1 MCYILSK
8 GGSDLKD
15 AIGQKLIM
23 LRGQRSREQI
33 AAALGI
39 SVSAMQMYENG
50 RRVPRDE
57 IKIKLADYY
66 NVSVDELFFS
76 YQNHV
81 S

>member
-1 MCYILSK
+1 M
-8 GGSDLKD
+8 KD
-15 AIGQKLIM
+15 TIGQKLIT
-23 LRGQRSREQI
+23 LRGARTREQI

-57 IKIKLADYY
+57 IKMKLAEYY

-76 YQNHV
+76 SHNHV

>member
-1 MCYILSK
+1 M
-8 GGSDLKD
+8 KD